1 MNTGSYKKRMKR
13 KFRKALYNILTTL
26 NDFDFSRLRP
36 LYLLLILAGMALALS
51 KLPTTETTQTGV
63 SELNT
68 LASTIRTAVQEH
80 STAEFPADVIA
91 LFQPENASSD
101 ADYSTILGSETLFSF
116 YITGEELYFLVEGV
130 ASTTTQNTNLYLDG
144 IEYTYHKNRLPF
156 GKVTELTFSDGT
168 MLSDNALYHIVS
180 TEDIF
185 ALFHYISYR
194 SLGIMK
200 IYPKNAAGEPLSDY
214 QEVLLSETGSPLS
227 VATASL
233 IAARSRQ
240 IGEVNAPSM
249 VTVQDGFN
257 LYDLVRSPNKMTLCV
272 LILLGTLCVLLWYI
286 IPRLRRIRLWFRI
299 YRIRSKKRS
308 THTLYIKKRFR
319 GFRRI

>member
-1 MNTGSYKKRMKR
+1 MSTGSQKKSLKR
-13 KFRKALYNILTTL
+13 KFRRTLYHILTTL
-26 NDFDFSRLRP
+26 NDFDFSKLRP

-51 KLPTTETTQTGV
+51 KLPTTETIQTG
-63 SELNT
+63 SQEMNHI
-68 LASTIRTAVQEH
+68 ASTIRTVVKEH
-80 STAEFPADVIA
+80 STADFPADVVA
-91 LFQPENASSD
+91 LFQPGTISNSSD
-101 ADYSTILGSETLFSF
+101 DTFPLGDETLYSF

-130 ASTTTQNTNLYLDG
+130 ASTTSQNTNLYLDG

-156 GKVTELTFSDGT
+156 GKVTDLAFSDG
-168 MLSDNALYHIVS
+168 SIPADNTLYHIVS

-200 IYPKNAAGEPLSDY
+200 IYPKNEAGELLSDY
-214 QEVLLSETGSPLS
+214 QEVLLSETGAPLS
-227 VATASL
+227 VAAASL
-233 IAARSRQ
+233 MAAGSRRIA
-240 IGEVNAPSM
+240 ETTAPSM

-257 LYDLVRSPNKMTLCV
+257 LFDLVRSPNKMTLCI
-272 LILLGTLCVLLWYI
+272 LILLGTLCVLVWYI
-286 IPRLRRIRLWFRI
+286 VPRLRRIRLWFRI
-299 YRIRSKKRS
+299 YRIRSRKRS